1 METKSFMSFLNNKK
15 MKKENLDEPNS
26 IRTFSG
32 NYLNVFMPDPDK
44 ILIEDIA
51 HALSHQCRFSG
62 HLKEFYSV
70 AQHSIMCST
79 FVSLENKFAAL
90 MHDASEAYLVDI
102 PSPIKH
108 NLDHYR
114 EVEHKLMKIIADKF
128 GFIYPLNEEIKK
140 VDREMLELEWEE
152 LMINE
157 IKSEIII
164 PLSHKEAK
172 LDFLQHFETLQPKK
186 VENEK
191 I

>member
-1 METKSFMSFLNNKK
+1 
-15 MKKENLDEPNS
+15 MKKENLDTPNS

-32 NYLNVFMPDPDK
+32 NYINVFDPDPDK

-62 HLKEFYSV
+62 HLREFYSI
-70 AQHSIMCST
+70 AQHSVMCSLA
-79 FVSLENKFAAL
+79 VLKENRLAAL

-108 NLDHYR
+108 NLEHYR
-114 EVEHKLMKIIADKF
+114 EVEHKLMKIIGKKF
-128 GFIYPLNEEIKK
+128 NFDYPLNEDIKNA
-140 VDREMLELEWEE
+140 DRAMLELEWKE

-157 IKSEIII
+157 NESKILI

-172 LDFLQHFETLQPKK
+172 KVFLSHFNDLVTKQL
-186 VENEK
+186 ENEK